1 MQEVN
6 MADSQFKYNPDDLNY
21 DKLDDS
27 LKARIWRVV
36 IYVAAVLVM
45 AVLLNVIY
53 SLFFDTPRERQ
64 IRRENEMLM
73 EQYELL
79 SERKSL
85 VDTVM
90 HEVQRIDK
98 DIYRVIFE
106 TEPVETGIKSDN
118 EFTFQK
124 LLNTDDEEIV
134 YMTAHRLDSMIEH
147 DEITVSQYDVLMIKG
162 ENKAEMLP
170 AIPGIQPI
178 ENADLTLIAS
188 GYGYRIH
195 PIYKINKMHTGIDF
209 SAPVGTPVYATG
221 DGVVESVVRSGRG
234 FGNRITIEHGFGYKS
249 FYACMDELNVRNGQ
263 QVKRGEVIGTVGDT
277 GLSVAPHLHYE
288 VHLNGEP
295 VNPINYFFLE
305 ISPREYDRLITISIM
320 SGQSFD

>member
-1 MQEVN
+1 
-6 MADSQFKYNPDDLNY
+6 MANSQFKFNPEDLNF
-21 DKLDDS
+21 DRLDNS
-27 LKARIWRVV
+27 LKARIWKVV
-36 IYVAAVLVM
+36 IYVAAILVM
-45 AVLLNVIY
+45 AILLNVIY
-53 SLFFDTPRERQ
+53 SLFFDSPRERQ

-79 SERKSL
+79 SERKNL

-90 HEVQRIDK
+90 QEVQRIDK

-106 TEPVETGIKSDN
+106 TEPVETAMDLTTELTYQNLMGTPDKKIVIL
-118 EFTFQK
+118 TAHK
-124 LLNTDDEEIV
+124 LDSLIIHDQ
-134 YMTAHRLDSMIEH
+134 MTATM
-147 DEITVSQYDVLMIKG
+147 YDVLMIKG
-162 ENKAEMLP
+162 ENRSEMLP

-188 GYGYRIH
+188 GYGHRIH
-195 PIYKINKMHTGIDF
+195 PIYKIRKMHTGIDF
-209 SAPVGTPVYATG
+209 SAPVGTAIFATG
-221 DGVVESVVRSGRG
+221 DGVVESSIRSGRG
-234 FGNRITIEHGFGYKS
+234 LGNRIVIDHGYGYKS
-249 FYACMDELNVRNGQ
+249 LYACMDELKVRRGQ
-263 QVKRGEVIGTVGDT
+263 TVKRGEVIGTVGDT

-305 ISPREYDRLITISIM
+305 LDPRAYDRLIMISLM